1 MALSGLFV
9 LRQAICKPLTPV
21 TPQFETI
28 GVIGLLVLGANALC
42 LSPLWRDRAE
52 DVNMR

>member
-1 MALSGLFV
+1 MALFGLFV
-9 LRQAICKPLTPV
+9 LSQATSKLLNPV